1 MASKPSY
8 RDLER
13 EIKRLNNKMKLI
25 QSASIKVSENLT
37 GMMAKK
43 ELAVLMLES
52 VNEKAAFGQIT
63 KHELFQWRLD
73 WNTLKKDDTTEPTLE
88 QTQEAF
94 ARIGVNDVASTYQ
107 EIYEAQE
114 KIVSELLLGY
124 VLALENIK

>member
-13 EIKRLNNKMKLI
+13 ENKRLNEKMRLI
-25 QSASIKVSENLT
+25 QAASIKVSENLT

-52 VNEKAAFGQIT
+52 VNEQAANGQIT
-63 KHELFQWRLD
+63 KHQLFQWRLD
-73 WNTLKKDDTTEPTLE
+73 WNALKKDDTTEPTLE

-94 ARIGVNDVASTYQ
+94 ARIGVNDVASVYQ
-107 EIYEAQE
+107 DIYEAQE

-124 VLALENIK
+124 VLALEKIG